1 MPPSSPESVPPA
13 VYAQPWGVRFG
24 FLLVIGL
31 TLIVGLS
38 FFDNARRPQLETV
51 SETTAVG
58 DTHFFALPEADK
70 LPVVAATLE
79 GKPLYVSTR
88 KPIDLK
94 DTHMKRVGTDA
105 QNGLT
110 VYTLADTAIDAERD
124 KVGKKPDVLLLKTS
138 ANQYVIAS
146 GAPAK

>member
-1 MPPSSPESVPPA
+1 MPPSSPENVPPA

-58 DTHFFALPEADK
+58 DTHYFVPPEVDK
-70 LPVVAATLE
+70 LPVVGATLE
-79 GKPLYVSTR
+79 GKPLQVTAR
-88 KPIDLK
+88 KQLDLR
-94 DTHMKRVGTDA
+94 DTHMRRIGTDA
-105 QNGLT
+105 QTGLT
-110 VYTLADTAIDAERD
+110 VYTLADTAIEAERD
-124 KVGKKPDVLLLKTS
+124 KVGKTREVLLLKT
-138 ANQYVIAS
+138 APNQYVIAS
-146 GAPAK
+146 AAK